1 MDENTISSFGLLQRA
16 ATKVS
21 RWWKDTLCGSSRWFF
36 PWTPKQSWKEHQFK
50 RMQDLPLL

>member
-21 RWWKDTLCGSSRWFF
+21 RWWKDTLCGFF